1 MKLIRIEANA
11 VDIIWTRV
19 KDLLQLA
26 INLNLGELTIEDVK
40 EYLVKGRMNLW
51 VVYSQENELILAAVT
66 EFVNYPREK
75 RLRVFLTG
83 AKKNTLIKWFKQCW
97 QKDSELL
104 KFAREN
110 DVKRFEVLA
119 RDGWLRLLPK
129 VGFKK
134 YYTVLTMEVSS
145 YD

>member
-1 MKLIRIEANA
+1 MNLIRIEANA

-19 KDLLQLA
+19 KDLLQSA
-26 INLNLGELTIEDVK
+26 INLNLGEFTIEDVK
-40 EYLVKGRMNLW
+40 EYLLKGRMNLW
-51 VVYSQENELILAAVT
+51 VVLGRDNDIILAAVT

-75 RLRVFLTG
+75 RLRVLLTG
-83 AKKNTLIKWFKQCW
+83 AKKNTLRKWFKQCW

-110 DVKRFEVLA
+110 DVKRFEVLV
-119 RDGWLRLLPK
+119 RDGWVRLLPK

-134 YYTVLTMEVSS
+134 YCTVLTMEVN
-145 YD
+145 

>member
-1 MKLIRIEANA
+1 MNLIRIEANA
-11 VDIIWTRV
+11 VDVIWTRV

-26 INLNLGELTIEDVK
+26 INLNLGEITIEDVK
-40 EYLVKGRMNLW
+40 ESLVKGRMNLW

-66 EFVNYPREK
+66 EFVIYPREK

-83 AKKNTLIKWFKQCW
+83 AKKNTLMKWFKQCW

-119 RDGWLRLLPK
+119 RDGWIRLLPK